1 MTFTGAYTFQNL
13 CTHLHTLLLLGS
25 MTYKFAPTLDDAV
38 HTKAP
43 DLQGVVLGNP
53 NAPPFSFPSAFCD
66 ASKAKRVLQLKEFRS
81 LGECAV
87 DTFKSI
93 QAKLENFA

>member
-1 MTFTGAYTFQNL
+1 M
-13 CTHLHTLLLLGS
+13 
-25 MTYKFAPTLDDAV
+25 DDAV
-38 HTKAP
+38 HTTAP